1 MEDTIL
7 NLLHSR
13 DESSIRQMEDHY
25 GPYCSRIAR
34 NILEDPEDVEEI
46 ISDTWLRAWNSIP
59 PAKPDNLKLYLGRI
73 TRNLAFDRFRS
84 QARKKRGGGETMT
97 ALEELAEC
105 IGTAEGPE
113 AVVEAK
119 ELQKAVNAFLAT
131 LPKRDRQIFLL
142 RYFYTET
149 TEAIANRYAIR
160 PALVRTVLS
169 RTRKKLKAHLIKE
182 GFINEGV

>member
-13 DESSIRQMEDHY
+13 DESSIRQMENHY

-84 QARKKRGGGETMT
+84 QARKKRGGGET
-97 ALEELAEC
+97 ALVLEELYQCVASD
-105 IGTAEGPE
+105 ANPE
-113 AVVEAK
+113 QEFERK
-119 ELQKAVNAFLAT
+119 QLAQVINRFVKT
-131 LPKRDRQIFLL
+131 LPGNEQKVFLC
-142 RYFYTET
+142 RYWYMDS
-149 TEAIANRYAIR
+149 IR
-160 PALVRTVLS
+160 SISQRFGYSESKVKSMLF
-169 RTRKKLKAHLIKE
+169 RTREKLREVLRKE
-182 GFINEGV
+182 GY